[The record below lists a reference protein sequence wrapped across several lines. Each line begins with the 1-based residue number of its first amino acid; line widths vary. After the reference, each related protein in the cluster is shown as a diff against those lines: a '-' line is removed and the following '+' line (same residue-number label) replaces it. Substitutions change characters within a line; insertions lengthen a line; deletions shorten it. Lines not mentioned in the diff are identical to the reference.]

1 MYKILLCGERS
12 VVLILMI
19 LLIPAKSILAQWYIV
34 SDEYYKRVHWEVFQI
49 DIPDRRGD
57 FPSKKECEDALDRTY
72 ALDRFRHHCECE
84 SNCEGQNSTVTY
96 DNSQN
101 EYIDQNSNE
110 VVVADHQMQLD
121 KIRAVEE
128 KKRMLKELVDQ
139 KKFTEDKNELT
150 GKLKQNKALDQLKTS
165 SELSEQGIQ
174 NSNNNQLEVGRNNSQ
189 SAFTE
194 GKIILKKRDEQPV
207 VPVSPPK
214 PVDNQKS
221 LFEYIEKE
229 TKTVQNKIINVQ
241 KEKIILLDK
250 KNENHKTIYEQT
262 IKIAQLKT
270 ERLEVKDETKID
282 EIDSLL
288 LMASL
293 LLQESEDLNKEADE
307 ELKEK
312 NKIELDN
319 QALLNKY
326 QDVYNKSK
334 ENPEQSE
341 QLLKEL
347 RGDK

>member
-1 MYKILLCGERS
+1 MDNKYFIEINRVIVIVFLF
-12 VVLILMI
+12 
-19 LLIPAKSILAQWYIV
+19 LLISESAHAQCYIV
-34 SDEYYKRVHWEVFQI
+34 ASERHRQRMQQDWGVYVEERQGNFASYEECVAYLDREISFDPAQRNEHWCECEETSSNYSDTNQNTNI
-49 DIPDRRGD
+49 IIPDRETQLNNARMMEEIEL
-57 FPSKKECEDALDRTY
+57 KKKAKL
-72 ALDRFRHHCECE
+72 E
-84 SNCEGQNSTVTY
+84 SQ
-96 DNSQN
+96 
-101 EYIDQNSNE
+101 E
-110 VVVADHQMQLD
+110 VNL
-121 KIRAVEE
+121 
-128 KKRMLKELVDQ
+128 KKKDLLGKM
-139 KKFTEDKNELT
+139 KK
-150 GKLKQNKALDQLKTS
+150 NKALDQLKTS
-165 SELSEQGIQ
+165 SELSEQGTQ
-174 NSNNNQLEVGRNNSQ
+174 NTNNNQLDAGRNDTQ

-194 GKIILKKRDEQPV
+194 GKIILKKRDEQPI

-214 PVDNQKS
+214 PIDNQKS
-221 LFEYIEKE
+221 LFKYIEKE

-270 ERLEVKDETKID
+270 ERLEIKDETKID

-347 RGDK
+347 QGDKK